1 MGLLHTFCILEVDR
15 FGDRGACGR
24 NDLIVVLY
32 LLALELDGI
41 HDSLS
46 SVIHED
52 GSHFQ
57 DGLRVEILR
66 WISYRYIGIHL
77 LGDDLE
83 DLGITCHLHTFSHFR
98 HLLGGRTTD
107 DGNGKRRAGYDSKK
121 LIHKMLLNMVYGFP
135 NRIIRKY
142 NHNLLTLLPVLL
154 METTF
159 GREQTTDT

>member
-1 MGLLHTFCILEVDR
+1 MGLLHTFRILEVDR

-57 DGLRVEILR
+57 DGFRVEILR
-66 WISYRYIGIHL
+66 RISYRYVGIHL
-77 LGDDLE
+77 LGNNLE
-83 DLGITCHLHTFSHFR
+83 NLGITCHFHTFSQFR

-107 DGNGKRRAGYDSKK
+107 NGHRESRAG
-121 LIHKMLLNMVYGFP
+121 
-135 NRIIRKY
+135 
-142 NHNLLTLLPVLL
+142 
-154 METTF
+154 
-159 GREQTTDT
+159 